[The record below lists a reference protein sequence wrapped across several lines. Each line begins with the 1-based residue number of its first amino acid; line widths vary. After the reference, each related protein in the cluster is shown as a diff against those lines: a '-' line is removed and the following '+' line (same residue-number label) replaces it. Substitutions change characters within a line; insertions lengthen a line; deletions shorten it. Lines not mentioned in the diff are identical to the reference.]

1 MRIDGNHGGT
11 LGYDPNGY
19 GEWQEQPEYKE
30 PPMELDGAAYQ
41 WDFREDDSDYYTQAG
56 DLFRLM
62 KPDEQ
67 QRLFENTARAM
78 GDIPEEI
85 KLRHIGNCMK
95 ADENYGKGVAK
106 ALGIDPAKISK

>member
-1 MRIDGNHGGT
+1 
-11 LGYDPNGY
+11 
-19 GEWQEQPEYKE
+19 
-30 PPMELDGAAYQ
+30 
-41 WDFREDDSDYYTQAG
+41 
-56 DLFRLM
+56 M

-78 GDIPEEI
+78 EDIPEEI